1 MGCYNRAS
9 ARGQPSPIEGEGR
22 RAMADRQTSMLER
35 KPLFLLMDGHAL
47 VHRAFHALPPLTV
60 NKTGEPIG
68 AVYGFTSAL
77 LKVLDE
83 INPTHCAIVF
93 DRPTPT
99 FRHLQYEEYKA
110 HRASTPDDLRI
121 QFKRIRELVSVFGIP
136 AYEMDGYEGDDVL
149 GTLSRQA
156 SEQGIDTV
164 ILTGDTDTV
173 QLVTPYVKALLPRGM
188 FKDTVLYDENKVVE
202 RYGVSPTLI
211 PDLKG
216 LVGDTSDNIPG
227 VPGIGGKTAA
237 KLVQQFG
244 DINGI
249 YEHIDE
255 VKPPRIQG
263 LLREYQAQALM
274 SVDLA
279 RIVVRVPL
287 DLDFEACARA
297 GFNREAVVDLFREL
311 EFSSLLARLP
321 GGDGEDAEG
330 EGIKASGGGE
340 VEYYTVQDEDA
351 LDRMIAE
358 VREAGYFAFDTETT
372 SLNSMLA
379 GLVGVS
385 ISAKVGVS
393 YYVPVGHLVGQQL
406 SPDLVIERL
415 KPLFEDETLPK
426 TAHNANYDMMVLANY
441 GIEVKGLAND
451 SMIAAFLVGE
461 KALGL
466 KGLSFDRLGVEMT
479 PITELIGTGSKQ
491 ITMDRVSVEAA
502 SPYAAADAD
511 MTLRLSTLLEKE
523 AREEGLWGMME
534 DVELPLVPIIV
545 RMQRAGI
552 ALDAKLL
559 TGMSMELTE
568 RLAVLEA
575 GIYDDVG
582 HRFTIN
588 SPKQL
593 GDVLFKELALP
604 SAKRTK
610 SGFST
615 DARVLEGLRGAHPIV
630 EKVLE
635 FRQLSKLKSTYLDAL
650 PDMVN
655 PRTGRVHTTFNQ
667 TGSVTGRVSSN
678 DPNLQNIPIRT
689 ELGGQVRHAFIAQDH
704 PEWVLLAADYSQI
717 DLRVLAHI
725 SEDPSLIKAF
735 HDGADIH
742 ASTASYV
749 FDVAMD
755 EVTAEMRRI
764 AKTINFGIIYGISGF
779 GLANRTGLSNEE
791 AQTFIDQ
798 YFERYP
804 GVREYMDIT
813 KHKAKAQGY
822 VQTVLGRRRHFPEFN
837 SRNHNLRMAAERMA
851 INMPIQGTSAEITKL
866 AMIGVQSRMDEAHMQ
881 SRMLLQVHDE
891 LIFEV
896 PRDEMEEMSGL
907 AREVMASALELKVP
921 LKVDVKMGPNWGDM
935 A

>member
-1 MGCYNRAS
+1 MAS
-9 ARGQPSPIEGEGR
+9 Q
-22 RAMADRQTSMLER
+22 QTSMLER

-77 LKVLDE
+77 LKALDE
-83 INPTHCAIVF
+83 IDPTHCAIVF

-99 FRHLQYEEYKA
+99 FRHMQYEEYKA
-110 HRASTPDDLRI
+110 HRASTPDDLRV
-121 QFKRIRELVSVFGIP
+121 QFKRIRELVSAFGIP

-149 GTLSRQA
+149 GTLSTQA

-188 FKDTVLYDENKVVE
+188 FKDTVLYDENKVME
-202 RYGVSPTLI
+202 RYGVPPVLI
-211 PDLKG
+211 PDYKG
-216 LVGDTSDNIPG
+216 LVGDSSDNIPG

-237 KLVQQFG
+237 KLVQEFG
-244 DINGI
+244 DIKGI
-249 YEHIDE
+249 YEHIEE

-263 LLREYQAQALM
+263 LLKEHQAQAMM

-287 DLDFEACARA
+287 DLDFDACARSA
-297 GFNREAVVDLFREL
+297 FNREAVVALFREM

-321 GGDGEDAEG
+321 GGDGEEAVEG
-330 EGIKASGGGE
+330 EESAVSGGGE
-340 VEYYTVQDEDA
+340 VEYHTVTDEDA
-351 LDRMIAE
+351 LDQMIAE

-372 SLNSMLA
+372 SLNAMMA

-385 ISAKVGVS
+385 ISAKAGVS
-393 YYVPVGHLVGQQL
+393 YYVPVGHIVGQQL
-406 SPDLVIERL
+406 PKELVVEKL
-415 KPLFEDETLPK
+415 KPLFEDDALPK

-491 ITMDRVSVEAA
+491 ITMDKVSVDAA

-511 MTLRLSTLLEKE
+511 MTLRLSTMLEKE

-593 GDVLFKELALP
+593 GDVLFKELELP

-635 FRQLSKLKSTYLDAL
+635 FRQISKLKSTYLDAL

-655 PRTGRVHTTFNQ
+655 PKTGRVHTTFNQ

-742 ASTASYV
+742 ASTAAYV
-749 FDVAMD
+749 FDVPMD

-791 AQTFIDQ
+791 AQRFIDQ

-804 GVREYMDIT
+804 GVKDYMEVT

-866 AMIGVQSRMDEAHMQ
+866 AMIGVQNRMDEARMQ

-896 PRDEMEEMSGL
+896 PRDEVEEMSGL
-907 AREVMASALELKVP
+907 AREVMASALELSVP

>member
-1 MGCYNRAS
+1 MTT
-9 ARGQPSPIEGEGR
+9 Q
-22 RAMADRQTSMLER
+22 QTSMLER

-47 VHRAFHALPPLTV
+47 VHRAFHGLPDLTV
-60 NKTGEPIG
+60 NKTGEPVG
-68 AVYGFTSAL
+68 AVYGFVSAL
-77 LKVLDE
+77 LKVLNE
-83 INPTHCAIVF
+83 FEPTHCAIVF

-99 FRHLQYEEYKA
+99 FRHIQYEEYKA
-110 HRASTPDDLRI
+110 HRAATPDDLRV
-121 QFKRIRELVSVFGIP
+121 QFKRVRELVAAFGIP

-164 ILTGDTDTV
+164 ILTGDSDLV
-173 QLVTPYVKALLPRGM
+173 QLVNNYVRALVTRARHGDP
-188 FKDTVLYDENKVVE
+188 VLYDENKVVE
-202 RYGVSPTLI
+202 RYGVPPALI

-216 LVGDTSDNIPG
+216 LMGDTSDNIPG
-227 VPGIGGKTAA
+227 VPSVGEKTAA

-249 YEHIDE
+249 YEHIEE

-263 LLREYQAQALM
+263 LLREHQAQAMM

-287 DLDFEACARA
+287 DLDFDACARS
-297 GFNREAVVDLFREL
+297 GFNRDQVVELFREL
-311 EFSSLLARLP
+311 EFSSLLTRLP
-321 GGDGEDAEG
+321 GGVEENGEEARE
-330 EGIKASGGGE
+330 KVTGGGE
-340 VEYYTVQDEDA
+340 VEYHTVQDEDS
-351 LDRMIAE
+351 LDKMIAE
-358 VREAGYFAFDTETT
+358 VREGGYFAFDTETT
-372 SLNSMLA
+372 SLNAMMA
-379 GLVGVS
+379 AMVGVS
-385 ISAKVGVS
+385 ISASPGVS
-393 YYVPVGHLVGQQL
+393 YYIPVGHNVGQQL
-406 SPDLVIERL
+406 PRDLVIERL
-415 KPLFEDETLPK
+415 RPLFEDESLPK
-426 TAHNANYDMMVLANY
+426 TAHNANYDMMILANY
-441 GIEVKGLAND
+441 GVEVRGLAND

-461 KALGL
+461 KGLGL

-491 ITMDRVSVEAA
+491 ITMDKVSVDAA

-511 MTLRLSTLLEKE
+511 MTLRLSTMLEKE

-552 ALDAKLL
+552 ALDGKLL
-559 TGMSMELTE
+559 QGMSMELGE

-615 DARVLEGLRGAHPIV
+615 DARVLEGLRGAHPII

-635 FRQLSKLKSTYLDAL
+635 FRQISKLKSTYLDAL
-650 PDMVN
+650 PYMVN
-655 PRTGRVHTTFNQ
+655 PNTGRVHTTFNQ

-704 PEWVLLAADYSQI
+704 PDWVLLAADYSQI

-725 SEDPSLIKAF
+725 SEDPSLVKAF

-742 ASTASYV
+742 ASTAAYV
-749 FDVAMD
+749 YGVEMD
-755 EVTAEMRRI
+755 EVTSDMRRI

-779 GLANRTGLSNEE
+779 GLASRTGLSNEE
-791 AQTFIDQ
+791 AQTFINQ

-804 GVREYMDIT
+804 GVKDYMEVT

-822 VQTVLGRRRHFPEFN
+822 VETVLGRRRYFPEFH

-866 AMIGVQSRMDEAHMQ
+866 AMIGVQKQMDEAHMR

-891 LIFEV
+891 LIFEA
-896 PRDEMEEMSGL
+896 PMDEVEEMSGL
-907 AREVMASALELKVP
+907 ARDIMASALELSVP
-921 LKVDVKMGPNWGDM
+921 LKVDVKTGPNWGDM

>member
-1 MGCYNRAS
+1 M
-9 ARGQPSPIEGEGR
+9 PSQ
-22 RAMADRQTSMLER
+22 QTSMLER

-77 LKVLDE
+77 LKALDE
-83 INPTHCAIVF
+83 IDPTHCAIVF

-99 FRHLQYEEYKA
+99 FRHMQYEEYKA
-110 HRASTPDDLRI
+110 HRAATPDDLRV
-121 QFKRIRELVSVFGIP
+121 QFKRIRELVSAFGIP

-202 RYGVSPTLI
+202 RYGVPPVLI
-211 PDLKG
+211 PDFKG

-244 DINGI
+244 DIEGI

-263 LLREYQAQALM
+263 LLKEHQAQARM
-274 SVDLA
+274 SVELA

-287 DLDFEACARA
+287 DLDFDACARSA
-297 GFNREAVVDLFREL
+297 FNREAVVALFREM

-321 GGDGEDAEG
+321 GGEG
-330 EGIKASGGGE
+330 EENGEGEEAGGSGGGE
-340 VEYYTVQDEDA
+340 VEYHTIQDEDS

-372 SLNSMLA
+372 SLNAMIA

-385 ISAKVGVS
+385 ISAKAGVS
-393 YYVPVGHLVGQQL
+393 YYVPVGHIVGQQL
-406 SPDLVIERL
+406 PRDMVIERL
-415 KPLFEDETLPK
+415 RPLFEDESLPK

-441 GIEVKGLAND
+441 GVEVKGLAND

-491 ITMDRVSVEAA
+491 ITMDKVGVDAA

-511 MTLRLSTLLEKE
+511 MTLRLSKMLEKE

-545 RMQRAGI
+545 RMQRSGI

-568 RLAVLEA
+568 RLAILEG
-575 GIYDDVG
+575 GIYEDVG

-593 GDVLFKELALP
+593 GDVLFKELELP
-604 SAKRTK
+604 SAKRTM
-610 SGFST
+610 
-615 DARVLEGLRGAHPIV
+615 RGCW
-630 EKVLE
+630 
-635 FRQLSKLKSTYLDAL
+635 R
-650 PDMVN
+650 
-655 PRTGRVHTTFNQ
+655 G
-667 TGSVTGRVSSN
+667 
-678 DPNLQNIPIRT
+678 
-689 ELGGQVRHAFIAQDH
+689 
-704 PEWVLLAADYSQI
+704 
-717 DLRVLAHI
+717 
-725 SEDPSLIKAF
+725 
-735 HDGADIH
+735 
-742 ASTASYV
+742 
-749 FDVAMD
+749 
-755 EVTAEMRRI
+755 
-764 AKTINFGIIYGISGF
+764 
-779 GLANRTGLSNEE
+779 
-791 AQTFIDQ
+791 
-798 YFERYP
+798 
-804 GVREYMDIT
+804 
-813 KHKAKAQGY
+813 
-822 VQTVLGRRRHFPEFN
+822 
-837 SRNHNLRMAAERMA
+837 
-851 INMPIQGTSAEITKL
+851 
-866 AMIGVQSRMDEAHMQ
+866 
-881 SRMLLQVHDE
+881 
-891 LIFEV
+891 
-896 PRDEMEEMSGL
+896 
-907 AREVMASALELKVP
+907 
-921 LKVDVKMGPNWGDM
+921 
-935 A
+935 

>member
-1 MGCYNRAS
+1 MAS
-9 ARGQPSPIEGEGR
+9 Q
-22 RAMADRQTSMLER
+22 QTSMLER

-77 LKVLDE
+77 LKALDE
-83 INPTHCAIVF
+83 IDPTHCAIVF

-99 FRHLQYEEYKA
+99 FRHMQYEEYKA
-110 HRASTPDDLRI
+110 HRASTPDDLRV
-121 QFKRIRELVSVFGIP
+121 QFKRIRELVSAFGIP
-136 AYEMDGYEGDDVL
+136 AYEIDGYEGDDVL
-149 GTLSRQA
+149 GTLSTQA

-188 FKDTVLYDENKVVE
+188 FKDTVLYDENKVME
-202 RYGVSPTLI
+202 RYGVPPVLI
-211 PDLKG
+211 PDYKG
-216 LVGDTSDNIPG
+216 LVGDSSDNIPG

-237 KLVQQFG
+237 KLVQEFG
-244 DINGI
+244 DIKGI
-249 YEHIDE
+249 YEHIEE

-263 LLREYQAQALM
+263 LLKEHQAQAMM

-287 DLDFEACARA
+287 DLDFDACARSA
-297 GFNREAVVDLFREL
+297 FNREAVVALFREM

-321 GGDGEDAEG
+321 GGDGEEAVEG
-330 EGIKASGGGE
+330 EESAVSGGGE
-340 VEYYTVQDEDA
+340 VEYHTVTDEDA
-351 LDRMIAE
+351 LDQMIAE

-372 SLNSMLA
+372 SLNAMMA

-385 ISAKVGVS
+385 ISAKAGVS
-393 YYVPVGHLVGQQL
+393 YYVPVGHIVGQQL
-406 SPDLVIERL
+406 PKELVVEKL
-415 KPLFEDETLPK
+415 KPLFEDDALPK

-491 ITMDRVSVEAA
+491 ITMDKVSVDAA

-511 MTLRLSTLLEKE
+511 MTLRLSTMLEKE

-593 GDVLFKELALP
+593 GDVLFKELELP

-635 FRQLSKLKSTYLDAL
+635 FRQISKLKSTYLDAL

-655 PRTGRVHTTFNQ
+655 PKTGRVHTTFNQ

-742 ASTASYV
+742 ASTAAYV
-749 FDVAMD
+749 FDVPMD

-791 AQTFIDQ
+791 AQRFIDQ

-804 GVREYMDIT
+804 GVKDYMEVT

-866 AMIGVQSRMDEAHMQ
+866 AMIGVQNRMDEARMQ

-896 PRDEMEEMSGL
+896 PRDEVEEMSGL
-907 AREVMASALELKVP
+907 AREVMASALELSVP

>member
-1 MGCYNRAS
+1 
-9 ARGQPSPIEGEGR
+9 
-22 RAMADRQTSMLER
+22 MLER

-47 VHRAFHALPPLTV
+47 IHRAFHALPPLTV

-77 LKVLDE
+77 LKALDE
-83 INPTHCAIVF
+83 IDPTHCAIVF

-110 HRASTPDDLRI
+110 HRASTPDELRA
-121 QFKRIRELVSVFGIP
+121 QFKRIRELIAAFGIP

-173 QLVTPYVKALLPRGM
+173 QLVNPYVKALLPRGM
-188 FKDTVLYDENKVVE
+188 FKDTVLYDEKKVVE
-202 RYGVSPTLI
+202 RYGVPPTLI

-216 LVGDTSDNIPG
+216 LMGDSSDNIPG

-237 KLVQQFG
+237 KLIQQFG
-244 DINGI
+244 EVEEI
-249 YEHIDE
+249 YKHVEE

-263 LLREYQAQALM
+263 LLKEHESQAKL
-274 SVDLA
+274 SVALA
-279 RIVVRVPL
+279 RIVVKVPL
-287 DLDFEACARA
+287 DLDFDACARS
-297 GFNREAVVDLFREL
+297 GFNREAVVGLFREL

-321 GGDGEDAEG
+321 GGDGEDGAEA
-330 EGIKASGGGE
+330 EERVSGGG
-340 VEYYTVQDEDA
+340 VVQYHTVRDEDA
-351 LDRMIAE
+351 LDKMIAE
-358 VREAGYFAFDTETT
+358 VRGAGYFAFDTETT
-372 SLNSMLA
+372 SLNAMMA

-385 ISAKVGVS
+385 ISSAPRVA
-393 YYVPVGHLVGQQL
+393 YYVPVGHSSGAQL
-406 SPDLVIERL
+406 SRDLVIEKLR
-415 KPLFEDETLPK
+415 PLFEDEDLPK

-441 GIEVKGLAND
+441 GVEVRGLAND
-451 SMIAAFLVGE
+451 SMIAAFLIGE

-466 KGLSFDRLGVEMT
+466 KGLSFDRLGIEMT

-491 ITMDRVSVEAA
+491 ITMDKVSVESA

-511 MTLRLSTLLEKE
+511 ITLRLSTMIEKE
-523 AREEGLWGMME
+523 LREEGLWEIMDE
-534 DVELPLVPIIV
+534 VELPLVPIIV
-545 RMQRAGI
+545 RMQRSGI
-552 ALDAKLL
+552 ALDGKLL
-559 TGMSMELTE
+559 QGMSLELGE
-568 RLAVLEA
+568 RMAVLEA

-582 HRFTIN
+582 HRFNIN
-588 SPKQL
+588 SSKQL
-593 GDVLFKELALP
+593 GDVLFKELSLP

-650 PDMVN
+650 PYLVN
-655 PRTGRVHTTFNQ
+655 PNTGRVHTTFNQ

-678 DPNLQNIPIRT
+678 DPNLQNIPIRS

-725 SEDPSLIKAF
+725 SEDPSLIRAF

-749 FDVAMD
+749 YGVPMD
-755 EVTAEMRRI
+755 EVTADMRRI

-779 GLANRTGLSNEE
+779 GLASRTGLSNEE
-791 AQTFIDQ
+791 AQAFINQ

-804 GVREYMDIT
+804 GVKEYMEVT
-813 KHKAKAQGY
+813 KHKARAQGY

-837 SRNHNLRMAAERMA
+837 SRNHNVRMAAERMA

-866 AMIGVQSRMDEAHMQ
+866 AMIGVQNRMDEAHMK

-891 LIFEV
+891 LIFEA
-896 PRDEMEEMSGL
+896 PMDEVEEMSGL
-907 AREVMASALELKVP
+907 ARDVMASALELSVP

>member
-1 MGCYNRAS
+1 MA
-9 ARGQPSPIEGEGR
+9 GQ
-22 RAMADRQTSMLER
+22 QTSMLER

-77 LKVLDE
+77 LKALDE
-83 INPTHCAIVF
+83 IDPTHCAIVF

-99 FRHLQYEEYKA
+99 FRHMQYEEYKA
-110 HRASTPDDLRI
+110 HRASTPDDLRV
-121 QFKRIRELVSVFGIP
+121 QFKRIRELVSAFGIP

-202 RYGVSPTLI
+202 RYGVPPVLI
-211 PDLKG
+211 PDFKG

-249 YEHIDE
+249 YEHIDD

-263 LLREYQAQALM
+263 LLKEHQSQAMM

-287 DLDFEACARA
+287 DLEFEACARS
-297 GFNREAVVDLFREL
+297 GFNREAVVALFREM

-321 GGDGEDAEG
+321 GGEG
-330 EGIKASGGGE
+330 EESGEKDEAGVSEGGE
-340 VEYYTVQDEDA
+340 AEYHTVQDEDS

-358 VREAGYFAFDTETT
+358 VREEGYFAFDTETT
-372 SLNSMLA
+372 SLNAMMA

-385 ISAKVGVS
+385 ISAKAGVS
-393 YYVPVGHLVGQQL
+393 YYVPVGHNMGQQL
-406 SPDLVIERL
+406 SRDLVLERL
-415 KPLFEDETLPK
+415 KPLFEDGGLPK

-491 ITMDRVSVEAA
+491 ITMDKVSVDAA

-511 MTLRLSTLLEKE
+511 MTLRLSTMLEKE
-523 AREEGLWGMME
+523 ARGEGLWGMME

-650 PDMVN
+650 PYMVN
-655 PRTGRVHTTFNQ
+655 PNTGRVHTTFNQ

-725 SEDPSLIKAF
+725 SEDPGLMKAF

-755 EVTAEMRRI
+755 EVTADMRRI

-791 AQTFIDQ
+791 AQTFINQ

-804 GVREYMDIT
+804 GVKEYMEVT

-866 AMIGVQSRMDEAHMQ
+866 AMIGVQNRMDEAHMQ

-896 PRDEMEEMSGL
+896 PRDEVEEMSGL
-907 AREVMASALELKVP
+907 AREVMASALELSVP

>member
-1 MGCYNRAS
+1 
-9 ARGQPSPIEGEGR
+9 
-22 RAMADRQTSMLER
+22 MLER

-47 VHRAFHALPPLTV
+47 IHRAFHALPPLTV

-77 LKVLDE
+77 LKALDE
-83 INPTHCAIVF
+83 IDPTHCAIVF

-110 HRASTPDDLRI
+110 HRASTPDELRA
-121 QFKRIRELVSVFGIP
+121 QFKRIRELIAAFGIP

-173 QLVTPYVKALLPRGM
+173 QLVNPYVKALLPRGM
-188 FKDTVLYDENKVVE
+188 FKDTVLYDERKVVE
-202 RYGVSPTLI
+202 RYGVPPTLI

-216 LVGDTSDNIPG
+216 LMGDSSDNIPG

-237 KLVQQFG
+237 KLIQQFG
-244 DINGI
+244 EVEEI
-249 YEHIDE
+249 YKRVEE

-263 LLREYQAQALM
+263 LLKEHESQAKL
-274 SVDLA
+274 SVALA
-279 RIVVRVPL
+279 RIIVKVPL
-287 DLDFEACARA
+287 DLDFDACARS
-297 GFNREAVVDLFREL
+297 GFNREAVVGLFREL

-321 GGDGEDAEG
+321 GGEGEDGVEAE
-330 EGIKASGGGE
+330 ERVSGGRA
-340 VEYYTVQDEDA
+340 VQYHTVRDEDA

-372 SLNSMLA
+372 SLNAMMA
-379 GLVGVS
+379 RLVGVS
-385 ISAKVGVS
+385 ISAAPGVA
-393 YYVPVGHLVGQQL
+393 YYVPVGHNSGAQL
-406 SPDLVIERL
+406 SMEMVIEKLR
-415 KPLFEDETLPK
+415 PLFEDESLPK

-441 GIEVKGLAND
+441 GVEVRGLAND
-451 SMIAAFLVGE
+451 SMIAAFLIGE

-466 KGLSFDRLGVEMT
+466 KGLSFDRLGIEMT

-491 ITMDRVSVEAA
+491 ITMDKVSVESA

-511 MTLRLSTLLEKE
+511 ITLRLSTMIEKE
-523 AREEGLWGMME
+523 LREEGLWEIMDE
-534 DVELPLVPIIV
+534 VELPLVPIIV
-545 RMQRAGI
+545 RMQRSGI
-552 ALDAKLL
+552 ALDGKLL
-559 TGMSMELTE
+559 QGMSLELGE
-568 RLAVLEA
+568 RMAVLEA
-575 GIYDDVG
+575 GIYDDIG
-582 HRFTIN
+582 HRFNIN
-588 SPKQL
+588 SSKQL
-593 GDVLFKELALP
+593 GDVLFKELSLP

-650 PDMVN
+650 PYLVN
-655 PRTGRVHTTFNQ
+655 PNTGRVHTTFNQ

-678 DPNLQNIPIRT
+678 DPNLQNIPIRS

-749 FDVAMD
+749 YGVPMD
-755 EVTAEMRRI
+755 EVTADMRRI

-779 GLANRTGLSNEE
+779 GLASRTGLSNEE
-791 AQTFIDQ
+791 AQAFINQ

-804 GVREYMDIT
+804 GVKEYMEVT
-813 KHKAKAQGY
+813 KHKARAQGY
-822 VQTVLGRRRHFPEFN
+822 VQTALGRRRHFPEFN
-837 SRNHNLRMAAERMA
+837 SRNHNVRMAAERMA

-866 AMIGVQSRMDEAHMQ
+866 AMIGVQNRMDEAHMK

-891 LIFEV
+891 LIFEA
-896 PRDEMEEMSGL
+896 PMDEVEEMSGL
-907 AREVMASALELKVP
+907 ARDVMASALELSVP